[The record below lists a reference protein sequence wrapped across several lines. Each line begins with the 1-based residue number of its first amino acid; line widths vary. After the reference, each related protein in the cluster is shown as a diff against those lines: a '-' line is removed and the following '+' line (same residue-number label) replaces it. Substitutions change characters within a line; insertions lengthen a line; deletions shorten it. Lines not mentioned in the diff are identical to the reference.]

1 MATATRAAGTSLQI
15 LRRRHTAEFKSLGDQ
30 LLYLVLQVVHFFLR
44 VNKSFGHWISQKG
57 VALGIESGDVIA
69 IQRQP
74 LMLAL
79 VEQLPLLAQALVLAL
94 RCRIRHEGL
103 DPLANALKL
112 GLPYNG
118 FAQLHSLLAN
128 RVFDLGSSLH
138 KFH

>member
-1 MATATRAAGTSLQI
+1 MASATRPAGTSLQV
-15 LRRRHTAEFKSLGDQ
+15 LRRRHAAQFKSLGHE
-30 LLYLVLQVVHFFLR
+30 LLHLLLQIVHFFLR
-44 VNKSFGHWISQKG
+44 VNKTFGHWISQES
-57 VALGIESGDVIA
+57 VALGIEGGDVIA
-69 IQRQP
+69 IQRQS

-94 RCRIRHEGL
+94 RYRIRHEGL

-128 RVFDLGSSLH
+128 RIFDLGSSLH
-138 KFH
+138 IVR